1 MIEQIEQ
8 QWLKS
13 FHCVYESN
21 SFKKAAE
28 QLNLPTSNVSRH
40 VALLEEKLNTR
51 LLERTTRRM
60 TPTEA
65 GEQLYATT
73 RVLLAALNDALEAVN
88 QHAQTVAG
96 SLRILMPDIPVLAK
110 AVVDF
115 CVEHPAISLSCETSL
130 SPKEG
135 LLDGFDLILS
145 YQRGKLTDSGW
156 VAKEIVRLRSIV
168 VAAPVLIRQHGR
180 PDKLA
185 DLSHLPCITSLTA
198 LNGTPWVF
206 RHSNGQLLTQHVK
219 SSFKVN
225 SGNMAK
231 FGALAGLGFAI
242 LPEESCTNEINAGTL
257 QHIVLDAEPEP
268 LALYAFYAGRKHLA
282 KKITIFIEHLQKH
295 LQKQMSTE

>member
-13 FHCVYESN
+13 FHCVYEYN

-65 GEQLYATT
+65 GEQLYSTT
-73 RVLLAALNDALEAVN
+73 QVLLAALNDALEEVN
-88 QHAQTVAG
+88 QQAQTVAG

-110 AVVDF
+110 SVVDF

-130 SPKEG
+130 SPKES

-145 YQRGKLTDSGW
+145 YHRGKITDSGW

-168 VAAPVLIRQHGR
+168 VAAPDVIRQHSR
-180 PDKLA
+180 PDKVA
-185 DLSHLPCITSLTA
+185 DLNHLPCISSLTA

-206 RHSNGQLLTQHVK
+206 RHSNGQQLTQSVK

-242 LPEESCTNEINAGTL
+242 LPEESCVDEINAGTL
-257 QHIVLDAEPEP
+257 QLIELDAEPEP
-268 LALYAFYAGRKHLA
+268 LVLYAFYAGRKHLA

-295 LQKQMSTE
+295 LRTQ